1 MIEKIKK
8 VSNPLT
14 IIAIFA
20 GLAEVSG
27 TIVLPFLKEG
37 SQDLY
42 VWFLMIFPTILIFL
56 FFLTLNF
63 NHKVLYAPSDFQDED
78 NFLKLFGKPTAGDR
92 LEKLSSEIEAESEVV
107 EDSIG
112 SDISNMDLAYRNIIR
127 RSTASTHYLAEE
139 LVITKLS
146 QEFDEIEKEVVLRSG
161 KSQFLFDAIGKRS
174 NQVYA
179 IEVKYI
185 KDSTSLKNVRSS
197 LVKIQ
202 RTFQELPDIKGGK
215 MTLLLAIATDL
226 EGEALEQF
234 TRDIES
240 STVTFMF
247 PQELRVFNLKGLENE
262 LIGATAL

>member
-20 GLAEVSG
+20 ALAEVSG
-27 TIVLPFLKEG
+27 TIVLPFLKVG

-63 NHKVLYAPSDFQDED
+63 NHKVLYAPSDFQDEG
-78 NFLKLFGKPTAGDR
+78 NFIKLFGKPTAGDR
-92 LEKLSSEIEAESEVV
+92 LEKLSSEIEVDSEVV
-107 EDSIG
+107 EG
-112 SDISNMDLAYRNIIR
+112 SLGPDIRNMDLAYRNIIR
-127 RSTASTHYLAEE
+127 RSTASTHYLAAE

-146 QEFDEIEKEVVLRSG
+146 QEFDEIEKEVMLRSG
-161 KSQFLFDAIGKRS
+161 NSQFLFDAIGKKS

-185 KDSTSLKNVRSS
+185 KDSTYLEKFRSS

-202 RTFQELPDIKGGK
+202 RTFQELPGIKAGN
-215 MTLLLAIATDL
+215 MTLLLAIVTDL
-226 EGEALEQF
+226 EGEALEEF
-234 TRDIES
+234 THDVETS
-240 STVTFMF
+240 AVTFMF
-247 PQELRVFNLKGLENE
+247 PQEVRVFNLISLENE
-262 LIGATAL
+262 LIGAKA

>member
-27 TIVLPFLKEG
+27 TIVLPFLKDS

-42 VWFLMIFPTILIFL
+42 VWFLMVFPTILISL

-78 NFLKLFGKPTAGDR
+78 NFLKLFGKPTSDDR
-92 LEKLSSEIEAESEVV
+92 LKKLSSEIKAEPLDQVSE
-107 EDSIG
+107 ENINN
-112 SDISNMDLAYRNIIR
+112 IDLSYRDIIR
-127 RSTASTHYLAEE
+127 RSSASIHYLAEE
-139 LVITKLS
+139 LIITKLS
-146 QEFDEIEKEVVLRSG
+146 QEFDEIEKEVMLRSG
-161 KSQFLFDAIGKRS
+161 KSQFLFDAIGKK
-174 NQVYA
+174 NDNVFA
-179 IEVKYI
+179 IEIKYI
-185 KDSTSLKNVRSS
+185 KDSKSLKKVKSS

-202 RTFQELPDIKGGK
+202 KTFQDLPQIKGER

-226 EGEALEQF
+226 EGEELEQF
-234 TRDIES
+234 TKDVEAS
-240 STVTFMF
+240 SVTFMF
-247 PQELRVFNLKGLENE
+247 SQQVRVFNLKNLESE
-262 LIGATAL
+262 LIGV

>member
-20 GLAEVSG
+20 GLAEVIG
-27 TIVLPFLKEG
+27 TIALPFLKEG

-42 VWFLMIFPTILIFL
+42 VWFLMIFPAVLIFL

-78 NFLKLFGKPTAGDR
+78 NFLKLFGKPAAGDR
-92 LEKLSSEIEAESEVV
+92 LEKLSSEIEADPEVV
-107 EDSIG
+107 EESIG
-112 SDISNMDLAYRNIIR
+112 ADVSNMDLAHRNVIR
-127 RSTASTHYLAEE
+127 RNSASTHYLAEE

-146 QEFDEIEKEVVLRSG
+146 QEFDEIEKEVMLRSG
-161 KSQFLFDAIGKRS
+161 KSQFLFDAVGKKS
-174 NQVYA
+174 NEVFA

-185 KDSTSLKNVRSS
+185 KDLASLKNIRSS
-197 LVKIQ
+197 LVDIQ
-202 RTFQELPDIKGGK
+202 RTFQELPNFTGGQ

-234 TRDIES
+234 RRDVEAT
-240 STVTFMF
+240 TVTFMF
-247 PQELRVFNLKGLENE
+247 PQKVRVFNLKSLENE
-262 LIGATAL
+262 LIGV

>member
-27 TIVLPFLKEG
+27 TIVLPFLKDS
-37 SQDLY
+37 SQDIY
-42 VWFLMIFPTILIFL
+42 VWFLIVFPTILIFL
-56 FFLTLNF
+56 FFFTLNC

-78 NFLKLFGKPTAGDR
+78 NFLKLFRKPNAGDR
-92 LEKLSSEIEAESEVV
+92 LEKLNSEIEAESKATGHIQEEHLSTV
-107 EDSIG
+107 DS
-112 SDISNMDLAYRNIIR
+112 AYRDIIR
-127 RSTASTHYLAEE
+127 RSSASTHYLAEE

-146 QEFDEIEKEVVLRSG
+146 PEFDEIEKEVMLKSE
-161 KSQFLFDAIGKRS
+161 KSQFLFDAIGKK
-174 NQVYA
+174 NANVFA

-185 KDSTSLKNVRSS
+185 KDSKSLKNLKSS

-202 RTFQELPDIKGGK
+202 RTFQELPEIKGGK

-226 EGEALEQF
+226 EGKELEQF
-234 TRDIES
+234 AKDVEAS
-240 STVTFMF
+240 STTFIF
-247 PQELRVFNLKGLENE
+247 PQQVRVFNLKSLENE
-262 LIGATAL
+262 LIGV